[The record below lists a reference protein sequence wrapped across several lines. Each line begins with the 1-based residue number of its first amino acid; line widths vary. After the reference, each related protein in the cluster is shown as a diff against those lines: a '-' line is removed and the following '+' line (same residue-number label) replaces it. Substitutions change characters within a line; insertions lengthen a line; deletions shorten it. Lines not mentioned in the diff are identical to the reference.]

1 MRRKPA
7 HRRDQAGLGTPHGL
21 VVGLVSDD
29 RRHEM
34 LPLAPIGIRLGLLR
48 RPGDVVLA
56 HPLVLE
62 DRTAG
67 RRMAARRNG
76 KRRLGALPPQAEL
89 AVAVFHHLAG
99 VEELRPVVERVFD
112 AVVVEVLVVDLAPEL
127 PGTDRHGLHR
137 PCALHPTHLVDV
149 VHAVVAENAARRP
162 EKVVEPLDLPEQ
174 LVHPLRTGREI
185 EIVGRIVLAVAVE
198 GEQFPRLAVSQPLQE
213 FGAAVA
219 VTTHQPHA
227 HLEILFGGLG
237 GQFDDPLGRRSVDRH
252 RLLHERVH
260 ALLDGVGKMRRAKR
274 RRRGTQ
280 RDVAWT
286 KAVDRLLVAVEP
298 DEGPFLG
305 HVDPLLELF
314 PQRPLGDVHPV
325 TKHVGHRHHLDRRPW
340 HGERVD
346 RRTSATP
353 AAADQ
358 GHTDFIRA
366 RGVNVRNR
374 PT

>member
-7 HRRDQAGLGTPHGL
+7 HRRDEAGLGTPHGL
-21 VVGLVSDD
+21 VVGLVGDD

-34 LPLAPIGIRLGLLR
+34 LPLAPIGIRLGLFR

-89 AVAVFHHLAG
+89 AVAVLHHLAG
-99 VEELRPVVERVFD
+99 IEELRPVVERVFD

-127 PGTDRHGLHR
+127 PGADRHGLHR
-137 PCALHPTHLVDV
+137 PSALHPTDLVDV

-174 LVHPLRTGREI
+174 LIHSLRTRREV

-213 FGAAVA
+213 FGAAIA

-237 GQFDDPLGRRSVDRH
+237 GQFDDPLSRRSVDRH
-252 RLLHERVH
+252 RLLHERMH
-260 ALLDGVGKMRRAKR
+260 ALLNGVGKMRRTKR
-274 RRRGTQ
+274 RRRGAQ
-280 RDVAWT
+280 RDVSRT

-298 DEGPFLG
+298 DEGPLVG
-305 HVDPLLELF
+305 HVNAFLELF
-314 PQRPLGDVHPV
+314 PQRPLDDVSSIAE
-325 TKHVGHRHHLDRRPW
+325 HVGHRHHLDRRTR

-346 RRTSATP
+346 RRTTATT

-358 GHTDFIRA
+358 GHADFIRA

-374 PT
+374 PA